1 MDDGRIGIRRRADVL
16 ATAAEE
22 ELMTPDRTVGGSG
35 RDEAPVRRSPWLTII
50 VIYLTGVVAAMSYG
64 KFSAV
69 GPSMADELGLSLSQ
83 LGWAIS
89 AVVGVGAV
97 AGLPAGYLVRRFGA
111 GRSLIAALA
120 LMVAASAL
128 STAAGS
134 FGWLLA
140 ARVAE
145 GVGYLV
151 VTVACPAL
159 VLHLAEERDRGLALS
174 IWATFVPVGIGVS
187 TLVGGVAG
195 EALGWR
201 GWVLLIAGLTVLMTV
216 AVRTRLPRTSASEA
230 AAGPVPGARALAWPA
245 LLTASFCLMVLVTMP
260 VVVLLP
266 TLLIDEH
273 ASSAGAAGA
282 LTSAISFVG
291 VLGGLSVGVLL
302 RRGVP
307 LAVLA
312 LSGLLVVPAAW
323 LAYGADAPLAA
334 AATGAGI
341 VSLEN
346 GLLGAFAFAALPLVL
361 ERLDHADVGTGMV
374 AQMGS
379 VGALVGP
386 PLFGLV
392 AGASGFGAVV
402 PVVAAGMLASVGGML
417 LVTRHVARRGR
428 GLATKGCT
436 KG

>member
-1 MDDGRIGIRRRADVL
+1 
-16 ATAAEE
+16 
-22 ELMTPDRTVGGSG
+22 MTPQPTVGGSE
-35 RDEAPVRRSPWLTII
+35 RSAAPVRRSPWLTIV
-50 VIYLTGVVAAMSYG
+50 VIYLAGVVAAMSYG
-64 KFSAV
+64 KFAAV
-69 GPSMADELGLSLSQ
+69 GPSMAGELGLSLSQ

-111 GRSLIAALA
+111 GRSLVAALA

-128 STAAGS
+128 SAAAGS
-134 FGWLLA
+134 FAWLLA

-145 GVGYLV
+145 GAGYLV
-151 VTVACPAL
+151 VTIACPAL
-159 VLHLAEERDRGLALS
+159 VLHLAEERDRGVALS
-174 IWATFVPVGIGVS
+174 VWATFVPVGIGVS
-187 TLVGGVAG
+187 TLVGGAAG
-195 EALGWR
+195 EVLGWR
-201 GWVLLIAGLTVLMTV
+201 GWVLLIAGLTLLMTV
-216 AVRTRLPRTSASEA
+216 AVRVRLPRTSASGA
-230 AAGPVPGARALAWPA
+230 AAGSVPGARALAWPA
-245 LLTASFCLMVLVTMP
+245 LLTVCFCLMVLVTMP

-266 TLLIDEH
+266 TLLVDEH

-307 LAVLA
+307 LAALA
-312 LSGLLVVPAAW
+312 VSGLLVVPAAW
-323 LAYGADAPLAA
+323 LVYGADGPLAA

-346 GLLGAFAFAALPLVL
+346 GVLGALAFAALPFVL

-379 VGALVGP
+379 VGALLGP

-402 PVVAAGMLASVGGML
+402 PVIAAGMLASVGGML
-417 LVTRHVARRGR
+417 LVSRNVARRARRLSAEG
-428 GLATKGCT
+428 
-436 KG
+436 

>member
-1 MDDGRIGIRRRADVL
+1 
-16 ATAAEE
+16 
-22 ELMTPDRTVGGSG
+22 MTPDRTVGGSG

-159 VLHLAEERDRGLALS
+159 VLHLAEEQDRGLALS

>member
-159 VLHLAEERDRGLALS
+159 VLHLAEEQDRGLALS

>member
-1 MDDGRIGIRRRADVL
+1 
-16 ATAAEE
+16 
-22 ELMTPDRTVGGSG
+22 MTPSRTVGGSG
-35 RDEAPVRRSPWLTII
+35 RSEVPTRRSPWLTIL
-50 VIYLTGVVAAMSYG
+50 VIYLAGVVAAMSYG

-69 GPSMADELGLSLSQ
+69 GPSMAGELGLSLSQ

-97 AGLPAGYLVRRFGA
+97 AGLPAGYLVRRLGT
-111 GRSLIAALA
+111 GRSLVAALA

-145 GVGYLV
+145 GAGYLV
-151 VTVACPAL
+151 VSIACPAL
-159 VLHLAEERDRGLALS
+159 ILQLAEERDRGLALS
-174 IWATFVPVGIGVS
+174 VWATFVPVGIGLS
-187 TLVGGVAG
+187 TLAGGAAG
-195 EALGWR
+195 EAFGWR
-201 GWVLLIAGLTVLMTV
+201 GWVLLIAGLTLLMTV
-216 AVRTRLPRTSASEA
+216 AVRVRLPRTSASGA
-230 AAGPVPGARALAWPA
+230 AAGPMPGARALAWPA
-245 LLTASFCLMVLVTMP
+245 LLTVCFCLMVLVTMP

-282 LTSAISFVG
+282 LTSAISFAG
-291 VLGGLSVGVLL
+291 VIGGLSVGVLL

-307 LAVLA
+307 LAWLA
-312 LSGLLVVPAAW
+312 VSGLLVVPAAW
-323 LAYGADAPLAA
+323 LAYGADAPLAT

-346 GLLGAFAFAALPLVL
+346 GLLGAFAFATLPFVL

-379 VGALVGP
+379 LGSLVGP
-386 PLFGLV
+386 PLFGFV

-402 PVVAAGMLASVGGML
+402 PVIAAGTLASVGGML
-417 LVTRHVARRGR
+417 LVTRYVARRAR
-428 GLATKGCT
+428 GLAADG
-436 KG
+436 

>member
-1 MDDGRIGIRRRADVL
+1 
-16 ATAAEE
+16 
-22 ELMTPDRTVGGSG
+22 MTPQPTVGGSEWS
-35 RDEAPVRRSPWLTII
+35 EAHARRSPWPTII
-50 VIYLTGVVAAMSYG
+50 VIYLAGVVAAMSYG
-64 KFSAV
+64 KFAAV

-83 LGWAIS
+83 LGWVIS

-97 AGLPAGYLVRRFGA
+97 AGLPAGYLVRRSGA
-111 GRSLIAALA
+111 GRSLVAGLA
-120 LMVAASAL
+120 LLVAASAL
-128 STAAGS
+128 SAAAGS
-134 FGWLLA
+134 FAWLLA

-151 VTVACPAL
+151 VTIACPAL
-159 VLHLAEERDRGLALS
+159 ILHLAEERDRGVALS
-174 IWATFVPVGIGVS
+174 AWATFVPVGIGVS
-187 TLVGGVAG
+187 TLVGGAAG

-201 GWVLLIAGLTVLMTV
+201 GWVLTIAGLTLLMTV
-216 AVRTRLPRTSASEA
+216 AVRVRLPRTSASGA
-230 AAGPVPGARALAWPA
+230 VAGPVPGVRALAWPA
-245 LLTASFCLMVLVTMP
+245 LLTVCFCLMVLVTMP

-282 LTSAISFVG
+282 LTSVISFAG

-302 RRGVP
+302 RRAVP

-312 LSGLLVVPAAW
+312 VSGLVVVPAAW
-323 LAYGADAPLAA
+323 LVYGAGGPLAA
-334 AATGAGI
+334 AVTGAGI

-346 GLLGAFAFAALPLVL
+346 GVLGAFAFATLPFAL

-379 VGALVGP
+379 VGALLGP

-402 PVVAAGMLASVGGML
+402 PVIAAGMLVSVGGLL
-417 LVTRHVARRGR
+417 LVSRNVARRSR
-428 GLATKGCT
+428 GLSADG
-436 KG
+436 